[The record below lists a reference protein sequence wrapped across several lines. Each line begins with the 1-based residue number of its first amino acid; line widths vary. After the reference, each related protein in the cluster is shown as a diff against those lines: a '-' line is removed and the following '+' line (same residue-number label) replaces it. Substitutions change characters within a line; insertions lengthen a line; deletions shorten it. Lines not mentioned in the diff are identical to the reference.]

1 MGFSHFHELLA
12 AHYNLSFLPE
22 LNEHRLLR
30 NYLKL
35 EACELSASATGGL
48 DVGAALSAKGKLDQ
62 SIVEINMFTDLIKQ
76 NK

>member
-1 MGFSHFHELLA
+1 MGFSDFHELLA

-35 EACELSASATGGL
+35 EACELSVIDIIISHEPANLAQL
-48 DVGAALSAKGKLDQ
+48 FEQFRVLLHQVFQKL
-62 SIVEINMFTDLIKQ
+62 VYR
-76 NK
+76 